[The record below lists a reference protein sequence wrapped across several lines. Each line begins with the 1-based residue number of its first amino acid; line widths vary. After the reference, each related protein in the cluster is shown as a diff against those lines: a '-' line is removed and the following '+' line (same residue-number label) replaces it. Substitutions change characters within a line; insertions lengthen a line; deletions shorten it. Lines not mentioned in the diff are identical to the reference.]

1 MIGLKYLKRYG
12 DSTNE
17 IVDVIILDWMEI
29 LENNSEISCVIN
41 EKIKRVWE
49 RGANRV
55 PLNFDFVFAKTFIYI
70 YIFRLFWCTG
80 IKNNFLKIKKIL
92 F

>member
-41 EKIKRVWE
+41 EKI
-49 RGANRV
+49 
-55 PLNFDFVFAKTFIYI
+55 
-70 YIFRLFWCTG
+70 
-80 IKNNFLKIKKIL
+80 
-92 F
+92 

>member
-1 MIGLKYLKRYG
+1 
-12 DSTNE
+12 
-17 IVDVIILDWMEI
+17 MEI

-55 PLNFDFVFAKTFIYI
+55 PSNFDFVFAKIYYIYI
-70 YIFRLFWCTG
+70 YIYSDRFDVLVS
-80 IKNNFLKIKKIL
+80 KII

>member
-1 MIGLKYLKRYG
+1 
-12 DSTNE
+12 
-17 IVDVIILDWMEI
+17 MEI

-70 YIFRLFWCTG
+70 YIYIYIQIVLMYWYQ
-80 IKNNFLKIKKIL
+80 K
-92 F
+92 

>member
-1 MIGLKYLKRYG
+1 
-12 DSTNE
+12 
-17 IVDVIILDWMEI
+17 MEI

-55 PLNFDFVFAKTFIYI
+55 PLNFDFVFAKNFIYI
-70 YIFRLFWCTG
+70 YIYSDCFDILVS
-80 IKNNFLKIKKIL
+80 KII